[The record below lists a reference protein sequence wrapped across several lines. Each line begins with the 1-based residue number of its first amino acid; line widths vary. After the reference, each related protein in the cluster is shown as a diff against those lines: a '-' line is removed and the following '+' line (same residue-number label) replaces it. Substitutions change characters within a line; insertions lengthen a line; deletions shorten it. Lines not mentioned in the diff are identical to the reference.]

1 MLSVGALALLYDTPG
16 WTTMLSGVALLWLY
30 LFRHAKVDSVRNL
43 WWALL
48 AGVTFVVSFV
58 LTSAQYANLTLM
70 YANYEFRIAGEKAHL
85 IQQGLAF
92 TLLSSIVSSIFSEKE
107 LAAAAGTDSAG
118 GGEESNAS
126 ADETDKQS

>member
-1 MLSVGALALLYDTPG
+1 
-16 WTTMLSGVALLWLY
+16 
-30 LFRHAKVDSVRNL
+30 
-43 WWALL
+43 
-48 AGVTFVVSFV
+48 
-58 LTSAQYANLTLM
+58 M